1 MIRTQSIA
9 QRNKIK
15 VGGVNDPHRQ
25 FFSTIFE
32 AMELNLQKRQK
43 YFDNIINPQQALNFV
58 LKEKLRNLPKFEG
71 SKPETKFR
79 LHNN

>member
-1 MIRTQSIA
+1 MTPID
-9 QRNKIK
+9 NFL
-15 VGGVNDPHRQ
+15 VL
-25 FFSTIFE
+25 IFE
-32 AMELNLQKRQK
+32 AMQLNLQKRQK